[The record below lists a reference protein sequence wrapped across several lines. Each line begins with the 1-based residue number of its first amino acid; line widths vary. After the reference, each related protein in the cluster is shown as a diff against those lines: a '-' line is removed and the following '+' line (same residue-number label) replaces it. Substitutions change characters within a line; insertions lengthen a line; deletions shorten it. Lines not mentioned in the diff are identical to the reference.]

1 MQPRPPRAVA
11 FLNPAAASAM
21 KTFTLSLSVLL
32 LTILA
37 GCVSPS
43 GTTQSTDPREAAP
56 LAVLRSDASVQD
68 KARACQ
74 QLADFAGPA
83 AVPVLAGLLAHEQL
97 GDYARSGLESMAD
110 PAAGAALRSALG
122 RLRGRQLAGAI
133 NSLGV
138 RREATAVSELRR
150 FALESAGGPT
160 AEAAVTALG
169 LVADAAAARA
179 LQDVLSQGAVSVRLP
194 AAHAALVAAE
204 RLGGS
209 GGAAEARALLESLL
223 RAVPAGPPAE
233 AARRRLA
240 AR

>member
-1 MQPRPPRAVA
+1 
-11 FLNPAAASAM
+11 M

-43 GTTQSTDPREAAP
+43 VTTQSTDPREAAP
-56 LAVLRSDASVQD
+56 LAVLRSEASVQD

-74 QLADFAGPA
+74 QLADYAGPA
-83 AVPVLAGLLAHEQL
+83 AVPVLAGLLGHEQL
-97 GDYARSGLESMAD
+97 GDYARSGLESMSD

-122 RLRGRQLAGAI
+122 SLRGRQLAGAI

-138 RREATAVSELRR
+138 RRDSAAVPDLRR
-150 FALESAGGPT
+150 FALEAAGGPT

-179 LQDVLSQGAVSVRLP
+179 LQDVLSQGAASVRLP
-194 AAHAALVAAE
+194 AAHAALVAAQ
-204 RLGGS
+204 RLASSGGGS
-209 GGAAEARALLESLL
+209 AARSLLEASLK
-223 RAVPAGPPAE
+223 AVPSGPSAD
-233 AARRRLA
+233 AARRQLA

>member
-1 MQPRPPRAVA
+1 
-11 FLNPAAASAM
+11 M
-21 KTFTLSLSVLL
+21 KRILSLGSVLL
-32 LTILA
+32 LGLIA
-37 GCVSPS
+37 GCTTVPVS
-43 GTTQSTDPREAAP
+43 QQAVDPREAAP

-74 QLADFAGPA
+74 QLADFAGPS
-83 AVPVLAGLLAHEQL
+83 AVPALAGLLGHEQL

-122 RLRGRQLAGAI
+122 SLRGRQLAGAI

-138 RREATAVSELRR
+138 RRDAAAVPDLRR
-150 FALESAGGPT
+150 FALDPAGGPT

-169 LVADAAAARA
+169 LVGDAAAARA
-179 LQDVLSQGAVSVRLP
+179 VQDVLSQGAQSVRLS

-204 RLGGS
+204 RLGKS
-209 GGAAEARALLESLL
+209 GGSAAARTLLEASLK
-223 RAVPAGPPAE
+223 AVPAGPSAD
-233 AARRRLA
+233 AARRQLA